1 MGYSS
6 ERNGYHIWND
16 IALVEFKFG
25 SSIDLLG
32 SCFVEIAID
41 AGVTELELAES
52 L

>member
-6 ERNGYHIWND
+6 ERNSYHIWND
-16 IALVEFKFG
+16 IALVEYKFG
-25 SSIDLLG
+25 SIDLLG
-32 SCFVEIAID
+32 SCSVEIAID